1 MQVIIDGRTSV
12 LETGTAFMPETTLT
26 FGRPRAVIG
35 DVHLVSISFD
45 FCSIETEA
53 LVLQSVWKKFVEQA
67 SLLEHLREV
76 RFLFP
81 DLISLRQFLSSNHE
95 VLAPLRSVDSRRVVY
110 YYREMVGDYPRQR
123 WADADAILKP
133 E

>member
-1 MQVIIDGRTSV
+1 
-12 LETGTAFMPETTLT
+12 MPETTLT

-35 DVHLVSISFD
+35 DLVSISFD

-53 LVLQSVWKKFVEQA
+53 HVLQSVWKKFVEQA

-76 RFLFP
+76 KFLFP
-81 DLISLRQFLSSNHE
+81 ALISLRQFLSSNHDA
-95 VLAPLRSVDSRRVVY
+95 LAPLRSVDSRRVVY

-123 WADADAILKP
+123 WADADAILKT